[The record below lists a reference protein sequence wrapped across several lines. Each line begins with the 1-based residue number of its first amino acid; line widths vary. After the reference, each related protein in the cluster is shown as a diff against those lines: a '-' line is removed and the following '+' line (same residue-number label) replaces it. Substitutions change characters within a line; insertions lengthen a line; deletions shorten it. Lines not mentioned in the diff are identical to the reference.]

1 MNGATF
7 LAKLKIENFPSR
19 VELLNLI
26 DSFLSSS
33 EYPTNYRAINQDNHI
48 ILMIH
53 NPDVAYAIIKRL
65 KTEQMKN
72 SLYSKIKTS
81 LALTPLNQNPN
92 KSFEKTKSVSKST
105 AALDTSGIKKTKQ
118 TSLTKKKKKMNTE
131 TNVVKYKV
139 NNNKNKKVFT
149 SMFLGQTPYM
159 DENDRRKLEE
169 KKSKLLW
176 IDKRGFNQFVG
187 KATTH
192 RNENYISNYV
202 NETPSEPPVTY
213 KFREIHKEKWIG
225 KSTFFL

>member
-33 EYPTNYRAINQDNHI
+33 EYPTTYRAINQDNLI
-48 ILMIH
+48 ILMLH

-65 KTEQMKN
+65 KTEQIKN

-81 LALTPLNQNPN
+81 LVLTPLNQNPS
-92 KSFEKTKSVSKST
+92 KSFEKTKST
-105 AALDTSGIKKTKQ
+105 ATLNTSGIKKTKGS
-118 TSLTKKKKKMNTE
+118 SLTKKKKINTE
-131 TNVVKYKV
+131 TNVVRLKV